1 MEKDNK
7 DKVLFIA
14 SYIRGDIG
22 EWIQPYITKY
32 LDINNNNV
40 DPVYI

>member
-7 DKVLFIA
+7 DKVLFTV
-14 SYIRGDIG
+14 SYIRGDIR
-22 EWIQPYITKY
+22 EWIRPYVIKY

-40 DPVYI
+40 DPIYV

>member
-7 DKVLFIA
+7 DKVLFAA

-22 EWIQPYITKY
+22 EWIQLYVIKY
-32 LDINNNNV
+32 LDINNDNV
-40 DPVYI
+40 DPVYV